1 MFLTFL
7 IICRNSKKKTGGE
20 SSGDGNTKLKILCL
34 HGYRQTSTSFYE
46 KLGAFR
52 KLVGKKCVMKLVN
65 APHLVPNDSEQVGC
79 FKTNVHFSNG

>member
-1 MFLTFL
+1 MFA
-7 IICRNSKKKTGGE
+7 RNAKKVDKSKQAQGGE
-20 SSGDGNTKLKILCL
+20 GSGNDAKLKILCL

-79 FKTNVHFSNG
+79 FKIRKYKP